1 MNRILVI
8 GDLIIDRYRFL
19 TPLRSDPANNN
30 ALVVERDRQESVNGG
45 AGFLVRNLESL
56 CENKISFFHAPF
68 RTNKLKGP
76 NIRCLPMKTR
86 YYIEDRFILREDKGD
101 SIKNDKRLIDKFIDE
116 IKDNDYVVISDYHKG
131 TIKYS
136 DIKKILDRCNETNI
150 TFIDTNHVQ
159 PEHEGADWLKINY
172 ETARESV
179 NIFGINIAKKISA
192 KTGTNVIVTRG
203 EDGFIAYLRENDES
217 IYYTKDEYKNGTKH
231 FVDSIGAGDT
241 FFAGFISA
249 MINKKKIIPSL
260 IYADVV
266 AHLSTTQLGTIKVV
280 DKAEADSEYK
290 HIKTTTEENGGAIYV
305 HRTIIND

>member
-1 MNRILVI
+1 MPRILVL
-8 GDLIIDRYRFL
+8 GDRLLDHYKFYETIRN
-19 TPLRSDPANNN
+19 DPATPDIP
-30 ALVVERDRQESVNGG
+30 VVKLINEVKVDGG
-45 AGFLVRNLESL
+45 AGNLVRS
-56 CENKISFFHAPF
+56 
-68 RTNKLKGP
+68 
-76 NIRCLPMKTR
+76 
-86 YYIEDRFILREDKGD
+86 LRELINVDVMHFHGSVPVKIRNYMD
-101 SIKNDKRLIDKFIDE
+101 DRYTFREDINDKILHSPPLIDEFVDE

-136 DIKKILDRCNETNI
+136 DIKRILNKCNETNI

-159 PEHEGADWLKINY
+159 PEHEGVDWLKINY

-192 KTGTNVIVTRG
+192 KTRTNVIVTKG
-203 EDGFIAYLRENDES
+203 ADGFIAYLRKNDES

-249 MINKKKIIPSL
+249 LVNKKKIIPSL

-280 DKAEADSEYK
+280 DKTEADTEYK
-290 HIKTTTEENGGAIYV
+290 HIETTTEENGGAIYI
-305 HRTIIND
+305 HRSIVNEKK

>member
-1 MNRILVI
+1 MARILVL
-8 GDLIIDRYRFL
+8 GDRLLDHYKFYKSIRN
-19 TPLRSDPANNN
+19 DPATPDVPVVK
-30 ALVVERDRQESVNGG
+30 LVNEVKVDGG
-45 AGFLVRNLESL
+45 AGYLVRS
-56 CENKISFFHAPF
+56 
-68 RTNKLKGP
+68 
-76 NIRCLPMKTR
+76 
-86 YYIEDRFILREDKGD
+86 LRELINVDVIHFHGSVPLKIR
-101 SIKNDKRLIDKFIDE
+101 SYINDKYTFREDINDEILHSPPLIDEFVDE

-136 DIKKILDRCNETNI
+136 DIKRILDKCNKTNI

-159 PEHEGADWLKINY
+159 PDHEGVDWLKINY

-179 NIFGINIAKKISA
+179 NIFGKDIARRVSD
-192 KTGTNVIVTRG
+192 KTGTNVIVTKG
-203 EDGFIAYLRENDES
+203 ADGFIAYLRKNDET

-249 MINKKKIIPSL
+249 LINKEKIVPSL

-280 DKAEADSEYK
+280 DKTEADTEYK
-290 HIKTTTEENGGAIYV
+290 HIETTTKENGEAIYI
-305 HRTIIND
+305 HRSVL

>member
-1 MNRILVI
+1 MARILVL
-8 GDLIIDRYRFL
+8 GDLLLDHYKFYKN
-19 TPLRSDPANNN
+19 LRNDPATPDIPVVK
-30 ALVVERDRQESVNGG
+30 LVNEVKVDGG
-45 AGFLVRNLESL
+45 AGNLVRNLEEL
-56 CENKISFFHAPF
+56 IDIEVMFFHRSIP
-68 RTNKLKGP
+68 LK
-76 NIRCLPMKTR
+76 IRC
-86 YYIEDRFILREDKGD
+86 YIDDKYTFRED
-101 SIKNDKRLIDKFIDE
+101 INDEILHSPLLIDEFVDE

-136 DIKKILDRCNETNI
+136 DITRILDKCNETNI

-159 PEHEGADWLKINY
+159 PEHEGVDWLKINY

-203 EDGFIAYLRENDES
+203 GDGFIAYLRKDDES

-241 FFAGFISA
+241 FFAGFIA
-249 MINKKKIIPSL
+249 ALINKEKIVPSL

-280 DKAEADSEYK
+280 DKIEADTEYK
-290 HIKTTTEENGGAIYV
+290 HIQTSTEESGGAIYV
-305 HRTIIND
+305 HRSIVND

>member
-1 MNRILVI
+1 MPRILVL
-8 GDLIIDRYRFL
+8 GDRLLDHYKFYETIRN
-19 TPLRSDPANNN
+19 DPATPDIP
-30 ALVVERDRQESVNGG
+30 VVKLINEVKVDGG
-45 AGFLVRNLESL
+45 AGNLVRS
-56 CENKISFFHAPF
+56 
-68 RTNKLKGP
+68 
-76 NIRCLPMKTR
+76 
-86 YYIEDRFILREDKGD
+86 LRELINVDVMHFHGSVPVKIRNYMDGKYTFRED
-101 SIKNDKRLIDKFIDE
+101 INDEILHSPLLIDEFVDE

-136 DIKKILDRCNETNI
+136 DIKRILTKCNETNI

-159 PEHEGADWLKINY
+159 PEHEGVDWLKINY

-192 KTGTNVIVTRG
+192 KTRTNVIVTKG
-203 EDGFIAYLRENDES
+203 AEGFIAYLRKNDES

-249 MINKKKIIPSL
+249 LINKKKIVPSL

-280 DKAEADSEYK
+280 DKTEADTEYK
-290 HIKTTTEENGGAIYV
+290 HIETTTEENGGAIYI
-305 HRTIIND
+305 HRSIVNEKK